1 MNDRSRY
8 TAPALEKGLDILEL
22 LASRFEPMS
31 QAAIAHSLSRTPS
44 EGFRMIAVLEQ
55 RGFLVRGAEDELY
68 RLSPRLFEL
77 AHQHPP
83 SRRLLDAAIPMM
95 HNLASEIEQSCHLSV
110 RFSRFAV
117 VIAQVDPPGFIGF
130 SVRVGARAP
139 MLDSCSGLTL
149 LAFRPSWEHDDSIF
163 VDDEVERSDEERGA
177 LLDKL
182 ERIRRT
188 GRTRVPSLITHGIT
202 DIASPVLDHTGC
214 AVASLTVPYL
224 ARVGES
230 PSLERAQAAVQRA
243 ASELTLSLGGQ
254 LLHPIPQA

>member
-1 MNDRSRY
+1 MTDRSRY

-31 QAAIAHSLSRTPS
+31 QAAIAHALSRTPS
-44 EGFRMIAVLEQ
+44 EVFRMIAVLEQ
-55 RGFLVRGAEDELY
+55 RGYLVRGAEDELY

-83 SRRLLDAAIPMM
+83 SRRLFNAAIPMM
-95 HNLASEIEQSCHLSV
+95 HSMASEIEQSCHLSV
-110 RFSRFAV
+110 RFSRYAV
-117 VIAQVDPPGFIGF
+117 VVAQVDPPGFIGF

-139 MLDSCSGLTL
+139 MLESCSGLTL
-149 LAFRPSWEHDDSIF
+149 LAFRPSWEDDASIF

-177 LLDKL
+177 LVEKL
-182 ERIRRT
+182 ECIRRT

-202 DIASPVLDHTGC
+202 DIASPVLDHAGC
-214 AVASLTVPYL
+214 AMASLTVPYL

-230 PSLERAQAAVQRA
+230 PSLERAQAAVQRV
-243 ASELTLSLGGQ
+243 ASELTLTLGGQ
-254 LLHPIPQA
+254 LLHSIPQA

>member
-1 MNDRSRY
+1 MIDRSRY
-8 TAPALEKGLDILEL
+8 TAPALEKGLDIIEL
-22 LASRFEPMS
+22 LASRFEAMS
-31 QAAIAHSLSRTPS
+31 QAAIAQALGRTPS
-44 EGFRMIAVLEQ
+44 EVFRMIAVLEQ
-55 RGFLVRGAEDELY
+55 RGFLVRGSEDEFY

-83 SRRLLDAAIPMM
+83 SRRLLDAAVPAM
-95 HNLASEIEQSCHLSV
+95 HELACEIKQSCHLSV

-149 LAFRPSWEHDDSIF
+149 LAFRPSWEDDESIF
-163 VDDEVERSDEERGA
+163 IEDEVERTGEERAA
-177 LLDKL
+177 LVDKID
-182 ERIRRT
+182 RIRRS

-224 ARVGES
+224 ARIGES
-230 PSLERAQAAVQRA
+230 PSLEHAQAVVQRA
-243 ASELTLSLGGQ
+243 ASQLTQTLGGQ
-254 LLHPIPQA
+254 LLHSIPQA